1 MQRPS
6 LKHRYEELVSGEEVE
21 FTLPYR
27 YKLLIDAFEKL
38 DECIGFFKD
47 RSRPTLF
54 HDLKSNMEQSMRS
67 TISLKQ
73 IQQIMHMYPQAYK
86 LKWLKSEFGSEKYDL
101 QVAVASDENSE
112 QTQSLTTSHRVAKLR
127 GLLIERV
134 KYFHSLFLA
143 SIGKTLLEA
152 DLLASKVWHSEF
164 DLQALPSIEE
174 DPLPLKP
181 FELRVEPLASALNKN
196 VVKNDLLAKLMLT
209 RVQEQQ

>member
-1 MQRPS
+1 M
-6 LKHRYEELVSGEEVE
+6 
-21 FTLPYR
+21 
-27 YKLLIDAFEKL
+27 
-38 DECIGFFKD
+38 
-47 RSRPTLF
+47 
-54 HDLKSNMEQSMRS
+54 
-67 TISLKQ
+67 
-73 IQQIMHMYPQAYK
+73 
-86 LKWLKSEFGSEKYDL
+86 
-101 QVAVASDENSE
+101 
-112 QTQSLTTSHRVAKLR
+112 AKLR

-181 FELRVEPLASALNKN
+181 FELKVEPLASALNKN

-209 RVQEQQ
+209 RVQEQQQKEKDKKDLLERSLFVNTSNNKSGLSDKLY